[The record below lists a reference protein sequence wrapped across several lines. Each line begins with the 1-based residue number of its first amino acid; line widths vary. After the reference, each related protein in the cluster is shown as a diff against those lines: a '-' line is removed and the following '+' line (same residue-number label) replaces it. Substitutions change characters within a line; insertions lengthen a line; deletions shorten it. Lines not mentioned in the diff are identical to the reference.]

1 MTTVEFDTNR
11 PSRSPSAAPQATD
24 PGWQR
29 LWFATLESPW
39 TSLAIVPSDSGID
52 TATIAESLAAAG
64 RRHGARSVQIVN
76 GVGTAVGN
84 VESLGASVAAG
95 VARGD
100 LVVVPV
106 DAIDENSAAIPL
118 IRICSAVLLAVR
130 LGESR
135 LASAKAVV
143 ETAGG
148 IRVVGSV
155 VIG

>member
-11 PSRSPSAAPQATD
+11 PPRSQSAGPQGTD
-24 PGWQR
+24 PAWQR
-29 LWFATLESPW
+29 LWFAALESPW
-39 TSLAIVPSDSGID
+39 TSLAIVPSDPGID
-52 TATIAESLAAAG
+52 TATIAESFAAAG

-76 GVGTAVGN
+76 GVGAAVGN
-84 VESLGASVAAG
+84 VEALGASVAAG

-130 LGESR
+130 LGDSR
-135 LASAKAVV
+135 VASAKAVV

-148 IRVVGSV
+148 VRVVGSV